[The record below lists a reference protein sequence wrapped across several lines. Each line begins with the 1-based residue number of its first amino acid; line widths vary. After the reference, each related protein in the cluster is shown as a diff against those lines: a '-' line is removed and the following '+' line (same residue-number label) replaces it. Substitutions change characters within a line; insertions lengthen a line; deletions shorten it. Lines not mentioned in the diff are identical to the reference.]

1 MKIGMGN
8 MNEKVKEI
16 DRGIIDGWE
25 IMMDGWM
32 EIRMI
37 SRLLNMENLLK

>member
-16 DRGIIDGWE
+16 DGWIIDGWE